1 MEPESELERQV
12 QAVWQ
17 EVLAQD
23 AISVTSDFFHLGGT
37 SLRVWPAAHSL
48 QTCWLIVLASTCM
61 RSDHPLQAWV

>member
-1 MEPESELERQV
+1 MEPKSELERQV

-37 SLRVWPAAHSL
+37 SLRVLPIPACVLIDYTCIHDASA
-48 QTCWLIVLASTCM
+48 QTI
-61 RSDHPLQAWV
+61 HFKHEG